1 MRQTRTPDK
10 LGSSGRARMGPKS
23 LANSLADYRPQEQ
36 DQRRK
41 NDEEKVLRAGW
52 TTSARNSG

>member
-1 MRQTRTPDK
+1 
-10 LGSSGRARMGPKS
+10 MGPKS